1 MPFNKK
7 KIIPINYT
15 SRDFDSIKRDLV
27 NHVKRYYSDTYKDF
41 NEGSFGSMMLD
52 TVSYVGD
59 ILSYYLDYHVNESY
73 LETAIE
79 YDNVVKLARQLGYK
93 WGGYPV
99 SSGIITM
106 YVVIPAASSGVQP
119 DLDYAP
125 IIKRGTKF
133 STSTGIV
140 FTLNEDVDF
149 SDSDNEVVVATV
161 NSTTGV
167 PTGYAIKAKGE
178 VISGEISVVSIDVGN
193 YERFKRVKVGDSNIS
208 EIVSVVDNNGNE
220 YFEVGYLSQD
230 TIYVP
235 VKNVDSDNT
244 TVPYIMKPQRV
255 PRRFVFERSRN
266 DFFLQ
271 FGYGSETNLTNEK
284 ISDPSKVIMD
294 VNGRDYIT
302 DTTFDP
308 TNLIE
313 TDKLGVAPQNT
324 TLTVT
329 YRSNSV
335 LNVNIGSKALVSLS
349 DPRFSF
355 SNIANLNA
363 VQVTNVIKSLEFEN
377 EDPIVGSVTQPS
389 TEEIKYR
396 AYGAFNSQN
405 RAVTKEDFK
414 SVIYSMPAKFGA
426 VKRCNIVQDQDSFK
440 RNLNLYVVSEDGN
453 GKLTSST
460 ENLKR
465 NLKNYLSNYKMIN
478 DTIDILDAR
487 VANVGIQF
495 DIIADPSKN
504 KFDVLQR
511 AVDAIKTKLVRT
523 NYEIGEPISLT
534 DIFRILKEEDGIL
547 DVISVKIVPKRGGNY
562 SSFTYNV
569 KENTSPDG
577 RMLYARDNV
586 IFEIKYPDSDILGT
600 VR

>member
-1 MPFNKK
+1 MPYNKK
-7 KIIPINYT
+7 KIVPINYT
-15 SRDFDSIKRDLV
+15 IRDFDSIKRDLV
-27 NHVKRYYSDTYKDF
+27 NHVRRYYSDTYKDF

-73 LETAIE
+73 LDTAIE
-79 YDNVVKLARQLGYK
+79 YDNVVKLARQLGYRYA
-93 WGGYPV
+93 GYPV

-106 YVVIPAASSGVQP
+106 YVVVPAASSGVQP

-133 STSTGIV
+133 STKRGIV

-149 SDSDNEVVVATV
+149 SNADNEVVVATV

-167 PTGYAIKAKGE
+167 PTGYAIKARGQ
-178 VISGEISVVSIDVGN
+178 VISGELSVLSVDVGE
-193 YERFKRVKVGDSNIS
+193 YERFKRVRINDSNIS

-220 YFEVGYLSQD
+220 YSEVGYLSQD
-230 TIYVP
+230 TIYIP
-235 VKNVDSDNT
+235 VKNVDADNT
-244 TVPYIMKPQRV
+244 TVPYIMKPKKV
-255 PRRFVFERSRN
+255 PRRFVFERTR
-266 DFFLQ
+266 DEFFLQ
-271 FGYGSETNLTNEK
+271 FGFGSETNLTNEK
-284 ISDPSKVIMD
+284 ISDPSKVVMS

-324 TLTVT
+324 TLTIV
-329 YRSNSV
+329 YRVNSA
-335 LNVNIGSKALVSLS
+335 LNVNVGSKALTNVS

-355 SNIANLNA
+355 SNIANLNS
-363 VQVTNVIKSLEFEN
+363 VSVSNVVKSLEFEN
-377 EDPIVGSVTQPS
+377 EDPIVGSVTQPT
-389 TEEIKYR
+389 TEELKYR

-426 VKRCNIVQDQDSFK
+426 VKRCNIVQDEDSFK
-440 RNLNLYVVSEDGN
+440 RNLNLYVISEDGN

-487 VANVGIQF
+487 IANVGVQF
-495 DIIADPSKN
+495 DIIADPTKN

-511 AVDAIKTKLVRT
+511 AVDAIKTKLVAT

-534 DIFRILKEEDGIL
+534 DIFRILKDEDGVL
-547 DVISVKIVPKRGGNY
+547 DVLTVKVVSKRGGNY
-562 SSFTYNV
+562 STFTYDV
-569 KENTSPDG
+569 KMNTSPDG
-577 RMLYARDNV
+577 RMVYAKDNV
-586 IFEIKYPDSDILGT
+586 IFEIKFPDSDILGT

>member
-7 KIIPINYT
+7 KIVPINYT

-27 NHVKRYYSDTYKDF
+27 NHVRRYYSDTYKDF

-73 LETAIE
+73 LDTAIE
-79 YDNVVKLARQLGYK
+79 YDNVIKLARQLGYRYA
-93 WGGYPV
+93 GYPV
-99 SSGIITM
+99 SSGTITM
-106 YVVIPAASSGVQP
+106 YVVVPAASSGVQP

-133 STSTGIV
+133 STSGGIV

-149 SDSDNEVVVATV
+149 TNADNEVVVATV

-167 PTGYAIKAKGE
+167 PTGYAIKTKGQ
-178 VISGEISVVSIDVGN
+178 VISGELSVLSVDIGD
-193 YERFKRVKVGDSNIS
+193 YERFKRVKINDSNIS

-220 YFEVGYLSQD
+220 YSEVGYLSQD
-230 TIYVP
+230 TIYIP

-244 TVPYIMKPQRV
+244 TVPYIMKPMNV
-255 PRRFVFERSRN
+255 PRRFVFERTR
-266 DFFLQ
+266 DEFYLQ
-271 FGYGSETNLTNEK
+271 FGFGSETNLTNEK
-284 ISDPSKVIMD
+284 ISDPSKVIME

-324 TLTVT
+324 TLTIV
-329 YRSNSV
+329 YRVNSA
-335 LNVNIGSKALVSLS
+335 LNVNVGSKSLVKVS

-355 SNIANLNA
+355 SNIANLSS
-363 VQVTNVIKSLEFEN
+363 VSVSNVVKSLEFEN
-377 EDPIVGSVTQPS
+377 EDPIVGSVTQP
-389 TEEIKYR
+389 TAEELKYR

-405 RAVTKEDFK
+405 RAVTKEDYK
-414 SVIYSMPAKFGA
+414 SVIYSIPPRFGA
-426 VKRCNIVQDQDSFK
+426 VKRCNIVQDEDSFK
-440 RNLNLYVVSEDGN
+440 RNLNLYVVSEDAN

-495 DIIADPSKN
+495 DIIADPTRN

-511 AVDAIKTKLVRT
+511 AVDAIKTKLVAT
-523 NYEIGEPISLT
+523 NYEIGEPVSLT
-534 DIFRILKEEDGIL
+534 DIFRILKNEDGVL
-547 DVISVKIVPKRGGNY
+547 DVLTVKVVSKRGGNY
-562 SSFTYNV
+562 STFTYDVNL
-569 KENTSPDG
+569 NTSPDG
-577 RMLYARDNV
+577 RVVYAKDNV